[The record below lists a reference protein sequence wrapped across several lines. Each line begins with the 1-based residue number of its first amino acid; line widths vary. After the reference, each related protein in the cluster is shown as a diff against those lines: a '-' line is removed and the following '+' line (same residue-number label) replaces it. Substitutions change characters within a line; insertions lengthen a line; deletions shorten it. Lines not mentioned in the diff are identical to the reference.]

1 MTSSGPLGSLS
12 PVPYSRTRKKPPG
25 SLARTGST
33 SSPSKRA
40 ARIDPLE
47 GWSTEEDEGG
57 GHVRP
62 HRPPKRPESW
72 PKRPPPRSWPF
83 RALVST
89 TTRLVGSLLAP
100 LLPYVAF
107 AALLY
112 LTVAYARSYLYSQL
126 SPYLAVVPSFLR
138 GPISRLANLPL
149 PIPHLSL
156 APLSSMSCALFGFHC
171 PPNFHLVS
179 GAARTATV
187 RAQHALTIFDHLIE
201 LGREDSAGM
210 GLHPVECWELATA
223 VRYSSSLD
231 DREFISSELGELGDL
246 TREVKDSVIGLNAQ
260 GINAFVWIVHEFSRL
275 EELITRAA
283 QSSSHSSPRQ
293 QAELERLLN
302 ALFDKINTSLQ
313 DLLSALDK
321 AVPTAT
327 LASDRGRRI
336 FGALRA
342 EESAKEKEWEEK
354 GWAQWLRDAPGPK
367 GRQLRRDLELTK
379 ASAEA
384 VVGVWEALEGTRE
397 SLLSYRDNVG
407 FFKAGVVGFHLSG
420 HGLTVEEE
428 MSSLQSVVGEMRTAL
443 AEARGRTGAWRSKR
457 PNALPAPPKG

>member
-1 MTSSGPLGSLS
+1 
-12 PVPYSRTRKKPPG
+12 
-25 SLARTGST
+25 
-33 SSPSKRA
+33 
-40 ARIDPLE
+40 
-47 GWSTEEDEGG
+47 
-57 GHVRP
+57 
-62 HRPPKRPESW
+62 
-72 PKRPPPRSWPF
+72 
-83 RALVST
+83 
-89 TTRLVGSLLAP
+89 
-100 LLPYVAF
+100 
-107 AALLY
+107 
-112 LTVAYARSYLYSQL
+112 
-126 SPYLAVVPSFLR
+126 
-138 GPISRLANLPL
+138 
-149 PIPHLSL
+149 
-156 APLSSMSCALFGFHC
+156 MSCALFGFHC

-407 FFKAGVVGFHLSG
+407 FFKVRSFLSPGLAVRSVHSARLTPPFRVFQAGVVGFHLSG

>member
-1 MTSSGPLGSLS
+1 MTMSRPPASFS
-12 PVPYSRTRKKPPG
+12 PAPRPRTRKKPPA
-25 SLARTGST
+25 SPARAGST
-33 SSPSKRA
+33 SSPTKRP

-47 GWSTEEDEGG
+47 GWSTEEDQGEEN
-57 GHVRP
+57 VRP
-62 HRPPKRPESW
+62 HRPSRKPKQ
-72 PKRPPPRSWPF
+72 RSSPL

-89 TTRLVGSLLAP
+89 TIRLVGSLLAP
-100 LLPYVAF
+100 FLPYVVL

-112 LTVAYARSYLYSQL
+112 LTVAYTRSYLYSQL
-126 SPYLAVVPSFLR
+126 SPYLALLPSSLR
-138 GPISRLANLPL
+138 VPISRLANVPL

-156 APLSSMSCALFGFHC
+156 ASFSSISCTLVGFRC
-171 PPNFHLVS
+171 PPNFQLVS

-187 RAQHALTIFDHLIE
+187 RAQHALTIFDHLVE

-275 EELITRAA
+275 EELIARAA
-283 QSSSHSSPRQ
+283 QSSTHSSPKQ

-313 DLLSALDK
+313 DLLSSLDK
-321 AVPTAT
+321 AIPTAT

-342 EESAKEKEWEEK
+342 EESAKEREREEK

-379 ASAEA
+379 TSARA
-384 VVGVWEALEGTRE
+384 VVGVWEALEGTRA
-397 SLLSYRDNVG
+397 SLLSYRNNVG

-420 HGLTVEEE
+420 HGLSVEEE
-428 MSSLQSVVGEMRTAL
+428 MSSLKSVVGEMRTAL
-443 AEARGRTGAWRSKR
+443 AEARGRNGARRSKGA
-457 PNALPAPPKG
+457 NALPAPPSG